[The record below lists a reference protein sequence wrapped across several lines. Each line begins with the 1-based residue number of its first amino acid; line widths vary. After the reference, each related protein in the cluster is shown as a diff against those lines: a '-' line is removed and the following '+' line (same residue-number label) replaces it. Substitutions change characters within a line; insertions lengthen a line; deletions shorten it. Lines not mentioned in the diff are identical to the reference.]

1 MLIRIQIILYTI
13 ENVEKLNGWLHLWSF
28 RSKDISSHQIKWSFL
43 NYFEFLSIW
52 ILKEIVGYISVEF
65 DGSKGEGR
73 EWSYL
78 GGEAIWYFF
87 FNRTLNITNCQHA
100 LETLWKVSITAPN
113 YISASSFVSDE
124 NILVKLSKPKTN
136 SFYLIFRGIILIQ
149 ILISNRYF
157 EIINI
162 EYMHYFKRF

>member
-1 MLIRIQIILYTI
+1 MELPELFWIFIYLNFERNCRVHFGWVRWI
-13 ENVEKLNGWLHLWSF
+13 EGWRKRMVVF
-28 RSKDISSHQIKWSFL
+28 R
-43 NYFEFLSIW
+43 
-52 ILKEIVGYISVEF
+52 
-65 DGSKGEGR
+65 R
-73 EWSYL
+73 WSYM
-78 GGEAIWYFF
+78 IFF